1 MTMNTEKE
9 VEKDNLELLQS
20 AILEQ
25 SAKTAGKSMSHVNQ
39 AQILYEIKNNLDN
52 YSSSFYNIDYKTDL
66 ASGIITTIAAWTV
79 VIAGSW
85 ILNKKFDYGES
96 LYLIDMVLIFFSMV
110 ISMMTFIDGESE
122 SYGWIKKIF
131 YSTRK
136 AKRLKKGYAD
146 YLHKIEQVL
155 QQEKFQ
161 HGYVAHLQ
169 LKLGSYEKVLQDLQK
184 ENNPHDYNVIN
195 YLNAD
200 LIEFKTT
207 QANAIR
213 NLLSGANTAAIHEMC
228 NIETLISKMD
238 SYLSHNQNFNLKQE
252 KFIKAHQQFMND
264 QGINTILNEINQP
277 ELKEVRVNE
286 EQLKTLL

>member
-1 MTMNTEKE
+1 MNTEKE
-9 VEKDNLELLQS
+9 VEKNNLELLQS

-25 SAKTAGKSMSHVNQ
+25 SAKTADKSMPHVNQ
-39 AQILYEIKNNLDN
+39 AQILYEIKNNLNN
-52 YSSSFYNIDYKTDL
+52 YSNSLYAINHKTTL
-66 ASGIITTIAAWTV
+66 ASGIITTIVAWTV
-79 VIAGSW
+79 IISGSW
-85 ILNKKFDYGES
+85 LLNEIFSFKFKEILVF
-96 LYLIDMVLIFFSMV
+96 IDTILLFVSMF
-110 ISMMTFIDGESE
+110 ISMIAFNVDCE
-122 SYGWIKKIF
+122 SYSWVKKIF

-136 AKRLKKGYAD
+136 AKKLKQGYTD

-155 QQEKFQ
+155 QQENFQ

-169 LKLGSYEKVLQDLQK
+169 LKLGSYEKILQDLQK
-184 ENNPHDYNVIN
+184 ENNSHDYNVIN

-207 QANAIR
+207 QAKAIR
-213 NLLSGANTAAIHEMC
+213 NLLSGANTAAINEMC
-228 NIETLISKMD
+228 HIETLIAKMD
-238 SYLSHNQNFNLKQE
+238 NYLSHNQNFNLKQE

-277 ELKEVRVNE
+277 ELKEVRINE